1 MWKDAAHSSYK
12 GNAGQNYNE
21 VPLCIG
27 WLWTKIKVKTNAG
40 NNVEDSEPLSIA
52 GTNVKRQSQFDSSS
66 KS

>member
-1 MWKDAAHSSYK
+1 MQHTTSYK

-27 WLWTKIKVKTNAG
+27 WLWTKRKVKRNAG
-40 NNVEDSEPLSIA
+40 NNVEDSEPLYIA
-52 GTNVKRQSQFDSSS
+52 GMNIKWHSQFDSSS